1 VVFVEPSDETEETAE
16 AGTVAAA
23 EPREVLELGPTGL
36 NPAQA
41 DLLAALGARPDERP
55 AFDPRIGPELRAGLE
70 DRLAPLVG
78 SLPEGEVLFISKHSV
93 ASVLG
98 CEGKFLAEAEQG
110 FEWTVPT
117 ATGSVAHK
125 AIELSVH
132 WRGDPVPALLVDEAI
147 ATLIDSERNLAPFL
161 GQLGEAERAEL
172 RSRATERVTMFAE
185 CFPPLEARWR
195 PVTEARLR
203 ADLCGDRIALSG
215 KVDLTVGRA
224 DGVRAGKVLLDLK
237 TGRFTASHQDDLRFY
252 ALLETLRL
260 GTPPRALATYYLD
273 AGRLQVEL
281 VDERILVTAA
291 ERVVGAARAMVD
303 LRFNGLAP
311 VLKAGPPCNW
321 CPALPSC
328 SVGRAHLDERLDQ
341 EGW

>member
-1 VVFVEPSDETEETAE
+1 MVLLDPAEESDEIDD
-16 AGTVAAA
+16 GS
-23 EPREVLELGPTGL
+23 GL
-36 NPAQA
+36 NPAQR

-70 DRLAPLVG
+70 ERLGPAVAR
-78 SLPEGEVLFISKHSV
+78 LPDGETLFISKHAMS
-93 ASVLG
+93 SVLG
-98 CEGKFLAEAEQG
+98 CEGKYLAEEQQG
-110 FEWTVPT
+110 FTWTVPT

-132 WRGDPVPALLVDEAI
+132 WRGDPAPGLLVDEAM
-147 ATLIDSERNLAPFL
+147 AALIDSERNLAPFL
-161 GQLGEAERAEL
+161 GQLSEAERAEL

-203 ADLCGDRIALSG
+203 ADLCGDRVALSG

-224 DGVRAGKVLLDLK
+224 EGVRAGKVLLDMK
-237 TGRFTASHQDDLRFY
+237 TGRFAGSHQDDLRFY

-260 GTPPRALATYYLD
+260 GTPPRALASYYLD

-281 VDERILVTAA
+281 VTENLLVAAA
-291 ERVVGAARAMVD
+291 ERVIGAANAIVD
-303 LRFNGLAP
+303 LRTSEHEP
-311 VLKAGPPCNW
+311 VLKPGPPCNW
-321 CPALPSC
+321 CPALPTC
-328 SVGRAHLDERLDQ
+328 PTGRTHLDERLDQ

>member
-1 VVFVEPSDETEETAE
+1 MVDPIDEHEEATELTRGEL
-16 AGTVAAA
+16 
-23 EPREVLELGPTGL
+23 LELGPTGL

-55 AFDPRIGPELRAGLE
+55 AFDPRIGPELRSGLE
-70 DRLAPLVG
+70 ERLAPHLAA
-78 SLPEGEVLFISKHSV
+78 LPEGEVLFISKHSIG
-93 ASVLG
+93 SVLG
-98 CEGKFLAEAEQG
+98 CEGKYVAEATQP

-117 ATGSVAHK
+117 ATGTVAHK

-132 WRGDPVPALLVDEAI
+132 WRGDPVPGLLVDEAL
-147 ATLIDSERNLAPFL
+147 AALIDGERNLAPFL

-185 CFPPLEARWR
+185 CFPPLESRWR

-203 ADLCGDRIALSG
+203 ADLCGDRVALTG

-237 TGRFTASHQDDLRFY
+237 TGRLMPSHQDDLRFY
-252 ALLETLRL
+252 ALLETLRI
-260 GTPPRALATYYLD
+260 GTPPRALASYYLD

-281 VDERILVTAA
+281 VNERLLVTAA
-291 ERVVGAARAMVD
+291 ERVVGAAAAMLD
-303 LRFNGLAP
+303 LRVNGRVP
-311 VLKAGPPCNW
+311 ELKAGPPCNW
-321 CPALPSC
+321 CPALDGC
-328 SVGRAHLDERLDQ
+328 ATGQAHLEERLEQ